1 MKLHISLIQWYEN
14 GMAITVRQVVE
25 TPHLRTH
32 FHSGRAG
39 GQQVINWAHTCEMPD
54 PWHWLEP
61 FDMLMTNGLGMPTD
75 PGEQVEY
82 VSRLADAGISA
93 IAVGENVGAPG
104 ISAEMYMASERRAL
118 PILLTA
124 YEVPFAAV
132 ARVVADSR
140 TDHEERSRLLKT
152 ARIYES
158 LRTATI
164 DRRDPN
170 WLFDEI
176 GAELGCRLEVLDMN
190 AWRFAFAPR
199 LTADA
204 AIRQVLLDALDRCAG
219 RLPAILRLEFRGRAA
234 LAVPVPSRRSAVLI
248 TSEFQESP
256 GLTVLQHAST
266 VAALEL
272 ERLASERDS
281 LSRSGHEL
289 LGDLLAQGV
298 DSAQAI
304 KRLGRFEMA
313 DRPLVVAAW
322 RPPDPGCEP
331 PGDSAGHIPP
341 MDSRLS
347 EDLFARGVPHL
358 LRLGD
363 QQSAGLALVPD
374 SEVSL
379 TTLLDLLSDDS
390 PIGLSAT
397 VRDVEVLPRAAREA
411 RWALQ
416 AARTRRTRII
426 RYGEDEASSWTV
438 PLEGSEELLE
448 HVLGPLR
455 DYDRMHQTELVRT
468 LAVLLRNNRSPT
480 PTAAELFIHRQTL
493 VYRIRRIEELT
504 SRSVSRTQDVV
515 ELWLALRA
523 AEVVEGSTLLGAP
536 GARPD
541 D

>member
-1 MKLHISLIQWYEN
+1 M
-14 GMAITVRQVVE
+14 
-25 TPHLRTH
+25 
-32 FHSGRAG
+32 
-39 GQQVINWAHTCEMPD
+39 INWAHTCEMPD

-61 FDMLMTNGLGMPTD
+61 FDMLMTNGLGMPTE
-75 PGEQVEY
+75 PREQADY

-93 IAVGENVGAPG
+93 IAVGEDVGAPG
-104 ISAEMYMASERRAL
+104 ISAEMAMASERRAL

-158 LRTATI
+158 VRTATI
-164 DRRDPN
+164 DRRDAN
-170 WLFDEI
+170 WLLDEI
-176 GAELGCRLEVLDMN
+176 GAELGCRLEVLDMK

-204 AIRQVLLDALDRCAG
+204 SIREVLLDALDRCAG
-219 RLPAILRLEFRGRAA
+219 RLPAILRLHFRGSAA
-234 LAVPVPSRRSAVLI
+234 LAVPVPSRRSAALI
-248 TSEFQESP
+248 ASDFHESP
-256 GLTVLQHAST
+256 ELSVLQHAST

-289 LGDLLAQGV
+289 LGDLLAQRV
-298 DSAQAI
+298 DSVQAT
-304 KRLGRFEMA
+304 KRLEAFAMA

-322 RPPDPGCEP
+322 TRPDEGREP
-331 PGDSAGHIPP
+331 AGDGAGRMTPVGAG
-341 MDSRLS
+341 LS

-358 LRLGD
+358 LRVGD
-363 QQSAGLALVPD
+363 RQSASLALIPAGEA
-374 SEVSL
+374 SSAA
-379 TTLLDLLSDDS
+379 LLDLLPDDS
-390 PIGLSAT
+390 PVGLSAA
-397 VRDVEVLPRAAREA
+397 VGAVDGLPRAVREA
-411 RWALQ
+411 RWAL
-416 AARTRRTRII
+416 AGARTRRTRIV
-426 RYGEDEASSWTV
+426 RYGEAGASPWTL

-455 DYDRMHQTELVRT
+455 DYDRIHQTELVRT

-480 PTAAELFIHRQTL
+480 STAAELFIHRQTL

-504 SRSVSRTQDVV
+504 SRSLSRTEDVV

-523 AEVVEGSTLLGAP
+523 AEVVEGSTLLDGSV
-536 GARPD
+536 
-541 D
+541 

>member
-1 MKLHISLIQWYEN
+1 M
-14 GMAITVRQVVE
+14 
-25 TPHLRTH
+25 
-32 FHSGRAG
+32 
-39 GQQVINWAHTCEMPD
+39 INWAHTCEMPD

-61 FDMLMTNGLGMPTD
+61 FDMLMTNGLGMPA
-75 PGEQVEY
+75 GAREQADY

-93 IAVGENVGAPG
+93 IAVGEHVGAPG
-104 ISAEMYMASERRAL
+104 ITEEMSMASERRAL

-152 ARIYES
+152 TRIYES

-164 DRRDPN
+164 DRRDAS

-176 GAELGCRLEVLDMN
+176 GVELGCRLEVLDMN

-199 LTADA
+199 LAADA
-204 AIRQVLLDALDRCAG
+204 AVRQVLLDALDRCAG
-219 RLPAILRLEFRGRAA
+219 RLPAILRLQFRGQAA
-234 LAVPVPSRRSAVLI
+234 LAVPVPSRRFAALI
-248 TSEFQESP
+248 ATDFHESP
-256 GLTVLQHAST
+256 ELSVLQHAST

-272 ERLASERDS
+272 ERLASERES

-298 DSAQAI
+298 DSVQATE
-304 KRLGRFEMA
+304 RLERFEMA
-313 DRPLVVAAW
+313 GRALVVAAW
-322 RPPDPGCEP
+322 RHPGRGGEQA
-331 PGDSAGHIPP
+331 GDGAARMAPV
-341 MDSRLS
+341 DSKLS

-358 LRLGD
+358 LRFRD
-363 QQSAGLALVPD
+363 QHSVGLALIPD
-374 SEVSL
+374 SEEAL
-379 TTLLDLLSDDS
+379 TTLLDLVCDDS

-397 VRDVEVLPRAAREA
+397 VDGVEGLPRAAREA

-416 AARTRRTRII
+416 GARTRRTRII
-426 RYGEDEASSWTV
+426 RYGDDEASSWTL

-448 HVLGPLR
+448 QVLGPLR
-455 DYDRMHQTELVRT
+455 NYDRMHQTELVRT

-504 SRSVSRTQDVV
+504 SRSLSCTQDVV

-523 AEVVEGSTLLGAP
+523 AEVVEGSALLGAS
-536 GARPD
+536 G
-541 D
+541 